1 METPISKTRLIV
13 IGGSAGSLQVIME
26 MIKNLD
32 DNLGFP
38 IVLVVHR
45 KAQSTSILPT
55 LLQQFTTM
63 QVLEVEDKTEIESGK
78 IYIVPADY
86 HMLFEDTNK
95 VSLEGSEKMNY
106 SRPSIDVTFKSAA
119 ETFGDS
125 VIGILLSGASAD
137 GVEGLGYIK
146 RNKGK
151 VWIQDPETAEV
162 DYMPR
167 QAAQQIDYDLLI
179 EPKNLAECISN
190 LNINQ

>member
-32 DNLGFP
+32 DNLSFP

-63 QVLEVEDKTEIESGK
+63 QVLEVEDKTEIENGK

-86 HMLFEDTNK
+86 HMLFEDINK

-125 VIGILLSGASAD
+125 VIGILLSGANAD

-179 EPKNLAECISN
+179 EPKNLAECIN
-190 LNINQ
+190 KLNINQ

>member
-32 DNLGFP
+32 DNLSFP

-63 QVLEVEDKTEIESGK
+63 QVLEVEDKTEIENGK

-95 VSLEGSEKMNY
+95 VSLEASEKMNY

-125 VIGILLSGASAD
+125 VIGILLSGANAD
-137 GVEGLGYIK
+137 GVEGLGYIRK
-146 RNKGK
+146 NKGK

-179 EPKNLAECISN
+179 ELKNLAECIN
-190 LNINQ
+190 KLNINQ

>member
-32 DNLGFP
+32 NNLGFP

-63 QVLEVEDKTEIESGK
+63 QVLEVEDKTEIENGK

-95 VSLEGSEKMNY
+95 VSLEASEKMNY
-106 SRPSIDVTFKSAA
+106 SRPSINVTFKSAA

-125 VIGILLSGASAD
+125 VIGILLSGANAD
-137 GVEGLGYIK
+137 GVEGLCYIK

-167 QAAQQIDYDLLI
+167 QATQQIDYDLLI
-179 EPKNLAECISN
+179 EPKNLAECINN

>member
-32 DNLGFP
+32 DNLVFP

-63 QVLEVEDKTEIESGK
+63 QVLEVEDKTEIENGK

-95 VSLEGSEKMNY
+95 VSLEASEKMNY

-125 VIGILLSGASAD
+125 VIGILLSGANAD

-179 EPKNLAECISN
+179 EPKNLAECINN

>member
-32 DNLGFP
+32 DNLSFP

-63 QVLEVEDKTEIESGK
+63 QVLEIEDKTEIENGK

-95 VSLEGSEKMNY
+95 VSLEASEKMNY

-125 VIGILLSGASAD
+125 VIGILLSGANAD
-137 GVEGLGYIK
+137 GVEGLCYIK

-179 EPKNLAECISN
+179 EPKNLAECINN

>member
-32 DNLGFP
+32 DNLSFP

-63 QVLEVEDKTEIESGK
+63 QVLEVEDKTEIENGK

-95 VSLEGSEKMNY
+95 VSLEASEKMNY

-125 VIGILLSGASAD
+125 VIGILLSGANAD
-137 GVEGLGYIK
+137 GVEGLCYIK

-167 QAAQQIDYDLLI
+167 QATQQIDYDLLI
-179 EPKNLAECISN
+179 EPKNLAECINN
-190 LNINQ
+190 LNINK

>member
-32 DNLGFP
+32 DNLVFP

-63 QVLEVEDKTEIESGK
+63 QVLEVEDKTEIENGK

-95 VSLEGSEKMNY
+95 VSLEASEKMNY

-125 VIGILLSGASAD
+125 VIGILLSGANAD

-179 EPKNLAECISN
+179 EPKNLAEFIN
-190 LNINQ
+190 KLNINQ